1 MDEYD
6 KVLAVISDR
15 FLSKL
20 KKTNMPDMLLQIFWS
35 DHACNLC
42 ILFGAGFFHIYDESQ
57 NHILMNDSSQL
68 IPVKIAIKRLMKLS
82 RNHDIYIGRCSPIKI
97 LSKGETLERLAI
109 EYDMSL
115 KTLDF

>member
-6 KVLAVISDR
+6 KVLAVINDR

-20 KKTNMPDMLLQIFWS
+20 EKTNMFDMSLQIFWS
-35 DHACNLC
+35 DSACNLC
-42 ILFGAGFFHIYDESQ
+42 VLFGDGFMYVYDESR
-57 NHILMNDSSQL
+57 NHILMNDSSYL
-68 IPVKIAIKRLMKLS
+68 IPAKIAIKRLMKLS
-82 RNHDIYIGRCSPIKI
+82 RNHDIYIGKCSPIKI

-109 EYDMSL
+109 EHDMSL